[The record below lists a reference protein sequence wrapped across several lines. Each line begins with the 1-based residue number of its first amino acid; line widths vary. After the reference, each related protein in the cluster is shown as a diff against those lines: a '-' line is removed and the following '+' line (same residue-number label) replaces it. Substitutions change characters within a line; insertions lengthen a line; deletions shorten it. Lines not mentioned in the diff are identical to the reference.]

1 MENAERLGVRA
12 QSACAGANLALA
24 VESGQVG
31 WFRSW
36 ESYRKVWANRGWIE
50 PAGKSALPSAR
61 TNTMSIYDITRRK
74 FIQLSGAVAATAL
87 IGVSCDGGSNGD
99 GQPGPEGT
107 VEVYKLSLR
116 GRRGSRAA
124 KAHNANK
131 LFLTPQAADQN
142 RAHPGD
148 NSRIVSI
155 RLSEAKFNELFI
167 GGGIDVVDLRAIP

>member
-1 MENAERLGVRA
+1 
-12 QSACAGANLALA
+12 
-24 VESGQVG
+24 
-31 WFRSW
+31 
-36 ESYRKVWANRGWIE
+36 
-50 PAGKSALPSAR
+50 
-61 TNTMSIYDITRRK
+61 MSIYDITRRK

>member
-1 MENAERLGVRA
+1 
-12 QSACAGANLALA
+12 
-24 VESGQVG
+24 
-31 WFRSW
+31 
-36 ESYRKVWANRGWIE
+36 
-50 PAGKSALPSAR
+50 
-61 TNTMSIYDITRRK
+61 MSIYDITRRK

-107 VEVYKLSLR
+107 VEVYKLSVR

-131 LFLTPQAADQN
+131 LFLTPEAADQN

-155 RLSEAKFNELFI
+155 PLSNERFMELFN
-167 GGGIDVVDLRAIP
+167 GGSAEVVDLRAVL